1 MPFPNYIVAS
11 SILLLI
17 FIISIVIYFQIY
29 KRHINKALKSNNEK
43 RSTLAPPYK
52 ITIIMSGFI
61 LLMGILISYFAGYT
75 NAYKDYEKTLWEFK
89 PTDVETFYA
98 QITEIDNDSI
108 VVEGIELNKEEFQ
121 GTLNYDFFE
130 EQITIYQN
138 DDVIGLPELS
148 NGDLVSITLLTDRS
162 GSTDIFKIEL
172 LDRE

>member
-1 MPFPNYIVAS
+1 LPFPNYIVAS
-11 SILLLI
+11 LILLLI
-17 FIISIVIYFQIY
+17 FIVSIVIYFQIY
-29 KRHINKALKSNNEK
+29 KRHINKALKRNNEK
-43 RSTLAPPYK
+43 RSALTPPYK
-52 ITIIMSGFI
+52 ITIIMSVFI

-75 NAYKDYEKTLWEFK
+75 NAYKNYEKTLWEFK

-108 VVEGIELNKEEFQ
+108 EVEGIELNKEEFQ

-138 DDVIGLPELS
+138 DDVIDLPELS

-172 LDRE
+172 LERE